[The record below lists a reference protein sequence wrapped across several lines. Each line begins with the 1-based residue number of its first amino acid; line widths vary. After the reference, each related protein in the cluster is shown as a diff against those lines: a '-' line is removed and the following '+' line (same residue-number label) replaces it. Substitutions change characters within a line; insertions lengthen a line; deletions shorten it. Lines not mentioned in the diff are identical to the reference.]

1 MLDHALALA
10 FARDWIEAWNSH
22 DLERILSHYADDFEM
37 SSPLIVERLGKAEG
51 VIRGK
56 HEAADYW
63 RPSMSLDPPLRFELL
78 DVLVGVDQ
86 LTIYYHSV
94 GRRIVAETLT
104 FDASGKASRGAAQW
118 SVMEP
123 EGTEEPA

>member
-1 MLDHALALA
+1 MLDRAWALA
-10 FARDWIEAWNSH
+10 FAREWVEAWNSH
-22 DLERILSHYADDFEM
+22 DLERILSHYVDDFEM
-37 SSPLIVERLGKAEG
+37 SSPLIVERLGRPEG

-56 HEAADYW
+56 REAADYW
-63 RPSMSLDPPLRFELL
+63 RPSMRLDPPLHFELL

-86 LTIYYHSV
+86 LTIYYRSV
-94 GRRIVAETLT
+94 GRRVVAETLV
-104 FDASGKASRGAAQW
+104 FDGSGKAIRGAAQW

>member
-1 MLDHALALA
+1 MLDRAWALA
-10 FARDWIEAWNSH
+10 FAREWVEAWNSH
-22 DLERILSHYADDFEM
+22 DLERILSHYVDDFEM
-37 SSPLIVERLGKAEG
+37 SSPLIVERLGREG

-56 HEAADYW
+56 REAADYW
-63 RPSMSLDPPLRFELL
+63 RPSMRLDPPLHFELL

-86 LTIYYHSV
+86 LTIYYRSV

-104 FDASGKASRGAAQW
+104 FDVCGKATRGAAQW